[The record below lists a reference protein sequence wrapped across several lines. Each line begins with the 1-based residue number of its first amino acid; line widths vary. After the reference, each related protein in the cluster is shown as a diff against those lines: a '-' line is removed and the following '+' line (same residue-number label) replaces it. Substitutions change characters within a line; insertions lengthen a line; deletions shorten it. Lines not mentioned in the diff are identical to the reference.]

1 MEPAMR
7 VSLLSVFIILLMLVD
22 ISAQVTKDITSVIL
36 QRAIS
41 GEVQQIISEFK
52 FNSGPVKAGLPLL
65 EKIEFRTETER
76 MSFGRQEFL
85 VRTTFNTPGMQ
96 KAAEERLQS
105 QRNLRILELEEIQR
119 QTLLSRYKELIN
131 AYGLIQHMQSLRQIQ
146 VIQQDYLRQLEKILS
161 TGIAGDLID
170 YLKIKR
176 SILETNVKSESTANE
191 FGRISFVK
199 DSTIFDSENPFQ
211 HMITVEKIKELLQN
225 FHWIAAN
232 HHSME
237 QKLAQIDVLQ
247 KNIAYE
253 NARSARIID
262 FTQARYT
269 VREDLLFEN
278 RFSLSLGLQ
287 FPWRGTGK
295 SEINELRARV
305 AERNAEAE
313 LIKLQLEEKSEQAK
327 ENVLH
332 QIYLY
337 EKLATLS
344 RDYQLAAIE
353 SNISKFVQLTPGQQY
368 RLRMEKAEL
377 LKSLAEMEIEILES
391 YLDFLDTT
399 GLIYQRPYRNYLHLL
414 THFLE

>member
-1 MEPAMR
+1 M
-7 VSLLSVFIILLMLVD
+7 
-22 ISAQVTKDITSVIL
+22 
-36 QRAIS
+36 
-41 GEVQQIISEFK
+41 
-52 FNSGPVKAGLPLL
+52 
-65 EKIEFRTETER
+65 
-76 MSFGRQEFL
+76 
-85 VRTTFNTPGMQ
+85 
-96 KAAEERLQS
+96 
-105 QRNLRILELEEIQR
+105 
-119 QTLLSRYKELIN
+119 
-131 AYGLIQHMQSLRQIQ
+131 
-146 VIQQDYLRQLEKILS
+146 IQQDYLRQLEKILS
-161 TGIAGDLID
+161 TGIAGDPID

-191 FGRISFVK
+191 FEKISFVK
-199 DSTIFDSENPFQ
+199 DSTIFESENPFQ

-305 AERNAEAE
+305 AERNTEAE
-313 LIKLQLEEKSEQAK
+313 LIRLQLEEKSEQAK
-327 ENVLH
+327 EKVLH

-344 RDYQLAAIE
+344 RDDQLAAIE

-377 LKSLAEMEIEILES
+377 LKSLAEIEIEILES

-414 THFLE
+414 TPFLE

>member
-1 MEPAMR
+1 MKSATKVR
-7 VSLLSVFIILLMLVD
+7 LLFFFIFLQILVD
-22 ISAQVTKDITSVIL
+22 ISAQATKDITSLIL
-36 QRAIS
+36 QRTIS
-41 GEVQQIISEFK
+41 GEVQQIIFDFK
-52 FNSGPVKAGLPLL
+52 VNSGHFKAGLPLL
-65 EKIEFRTETER
+65 ERIEFRTETDR

-96 KAAEERLQS
+96 KAAEERLHS

-131 AYGLIQHMQSLRQIQ
+131 AFGLIQHLQSLRQIQ

-161 TGIAGDLID
+161 TGIAGDPID

-176 SILETNVKSESTANE
+176 SILETNVKSESTSNE
-191 FGRISFVK
+191 FGKISFVK
-199 DSTIFDSENPFQ
+199 DSTIFESENPFEQ
-211 HMITVEKIKELLQN
+211 MITVEKIKELLQN
-225 FHWIAAN
+225 FRWTPAN
-232 HHSME
+232 HHSIE

-313 LIKLQLEEKSEQAK
+313 LIRLQLEEKSEQAK
-327 ENVLH
+327 DKVLH
-332 QIYLY
+332 QINLY
-337 EKLATLS
+337 EKLATLI
-344 RDYQLAAIE
+344 RDDQLAAIE
-353 SNISKFVQLTPGQQY
+353 SNINKFVQLTPEQQY
-368 RLRMEKAEL
+368 RLKMEKAEL
-377 LKSLAEMEIEILES
+377 LKSLAEIEIEILES
-391 YLDFLDTT
+391 YLDFLHTT

-414 THFLE
+414 TPFLE